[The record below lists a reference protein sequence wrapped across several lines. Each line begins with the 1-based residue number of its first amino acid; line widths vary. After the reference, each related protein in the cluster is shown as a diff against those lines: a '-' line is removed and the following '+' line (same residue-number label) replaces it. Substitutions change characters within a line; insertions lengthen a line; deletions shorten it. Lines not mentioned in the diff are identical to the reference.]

1 MNTSPRVLPFFDPA
15 TSTFTYVV
23 EDPGSMA
30 TLVIDPV
37 LDYDPR
43 SGAVSVESAAKV
55 LAHLRERGR
64 RLDWILETHAHA
76 DHLSAAQWLKHEC
89 GGAPKVGIGAGIRRV
104 QAVFRDVLGLGEGFP
119 VDGRQF
125 DCLFSD
131 GDTLGVGAMEVRVM
145 DTPGHTPD
153 SVTFLIGD
161 AAFVG
166 DTVFSPGYGTARC
179 DFPGGDAA
187 QLYDSIQKLYALPPE
202 TRVFVGHDYQPGGR
216 ELRWETTIGAE
227 KDANVQLR
235 GDTERATFVEW
246 RTARDRTLA
255 LPNLLYQSLQV
266 NVRAGAL
273 PPVGE
278 ARRYLKMPLNAFD
291 GPVPE

>member
-187 QLYDSIQKLYALPPE
+187 QLYDSIQKLYALPDS
-202 TRVFVGHDYQPGGR
+202 TRLYLCHDYPPQGQPPEHLSSPAAQRSGNVHVRTGVTAAQFVD
-216 ELRWETTIGAE
+216 LRQRR
-227 KDANVQLR
+227 DA
-235 GDTERATFVEW
+235 
-246 RTARDRTLA
+246 TLA
-255 LPNLLYQSLQV
+255 KPVLLWPSVQV
-266 NVRAGAL
+266 NIRAGAL
-273 PPVGE
+273 PEPDAAG
-278 ARRYLKMPLNAFD
+278 RRFLRIPLSGAT
-291 GPVPE
+291 P

>member
-187 QLYDSIQKLYALPPE
+187 QLYDSIQKLYALPDS
-202 TRVFVGHDYQPGGR
+202 TRLYLCHDYPPQGQPPEHLSSPAAQRSGNVHVRTGVTAAQFVD
-216 ELRWETTIGAE
+216 LRQRR
-227 KDANVQLR
+227 DA
-235 GDTERATFVEW
+235 
-246 RTARDRTLA
+246 TLA
-255 LPNLLYQSLQV
+255 KPVLLWPSVQV
-266 NVRAGAL
+266 NIRAGAL
-273 PPVGE
+273 PEPDAAG
-278 ARRYLKMPLNAFD
+278 RRFLKIPLSGAT
-291 GPVPE
+291 P

>member
-1 MNTSPRVLPFFDPA
+1 MNTSPRIVPFFDPA

-23 EDPGSMA
+23 EDPGSTA

-55 LAHLRERGR
+55 MAHLREGGR

-89 GGAPKVGIGAGIRRV
+89 AGVPKVGIGAGIRRV
-104 QAVFRDVLGLGEGFP
+104 QAAFRDVLGLGAGFP

-125 DCLFSD
+125 DRLFAD
-131 GDTLGVGAMEVRVM
+131 GDTLAVGALEVQVM

-153 SVTFLIGD
+153 SVTLLVGD

-187 QLYDSIQKLYALPPE
+187 QLYDSIQKLYALPDS
-202 TRVFVGHDYQPGGR
+202 TRLYLCHDYPPQGQPPEHLSSPAAQRIGNVHIRSGVTAAQFV
-216 ELRWETTIGAE
+216 ELRQRR
-227 KDANVQLR
+227 DA
-235 GDTERATFVEW
+235 
-246 RTARDRTLA
+246 TLA
-255 LPNLLYQSLQV
+255 KPVLLWPSVQV
-266 NVRAGAL
+266 NIRAGAL
-273 PPVGE
+273 PDPDAAG
-278 ARRYLKMPLNAFD
+278 RRFLKVPLSGAT
-291 GPVPE
+291 P

>member
-187 QLYDSIQKLYALPPE
+187 QLYDSIQKLYALPDS
-202 TRVFVGHDYQPGGR
+202 TRLYLCHDYPPQGQSPEHLSSPAAQRSGNVHVRTGVTAAQFVDVR
-216 ELRWETTIGAE
+216 QRR
-227 KDANVQLR
+227 DA
-235 GDTERATFVEW
+235 
-246 RTARDRTLA
+246 TLA
-255 LPNLLYQSLQV
+255 KPVLLWPSVQV
-266 NVRAGAL
+266 NIRAGAL
-273 PPVGE
+273 PEPDAAG
-278 ARRYLKMPLNAFD
+278 RRFLKIPLSGAT
-291 GPVPE
+291 P